1 MWSQKYMPKKFSEV
15 IGHKD
20 VIEKLKTYKWD
31 KPLLLYGAPGVG
43 KTMFTNI
50 IANEFNF
57 EPILITETNIKSVLA
72 SSQTTSID
80 GKKRLLI
87 IDNVDLMSNIRDV
100 IKLIKETK
108 NPIILTANDIRDRK
122 LREIRNL
129 CESINVR
136 RPTPQLIV
144 KILKRICSLEAIYA
158 EEVALKKIAENAKGD
173 VRAAINDLETIAK
186 NRKRITVED
195 TIILEYRDRKAE
207 IYQVLGTILMKKN
220 IKQAITIMWNLDME
234 LDSCEMWIDENLP
247 YVYSDKEDLARAY
260 YYLSRADIFLGRI
273 TSRQY
278 WGFMRYASS
287 LMSAGV
293 SLSKRGKI
301 KYRTFQFPKYFLNLS
316 KTKKA
321 RDIKKRI
328 GKKIAKKLHTSSKT
342 IISQYI
348 PLFKVLLNQGKIS
361 RDFLS
366 KEYDLTPDEIDFIE
380 ES

>member
-1 MWSQKYMPKKFSEV
+1 MPKKFSEV

-186 NRKRITVED
+186 NRKRITMED

-328 GKKIAKKLHTSSKT
+328 GKKMAKKLHTSSKT

-366 KEYDLTPDEIDFIE
+366 KEYDLTADEIDFIE

>member
-1 MWSQKYMPKKFSEV
+1 MPKKFSEV

>member
-1 MWSQKYMPKKFSEV
+1 
-15 IGHKD
+15 
-20 VIEKLKTYKWD
+20 
-31 KPLLLYGAPGVG
+31 
-43 KTMFTNI
+43 
-50 IANEFNF
+50 
-57 EPILITETNIKSVLA
+57 VLA

-186 NRKRITVED
+186 NRKRITMED

-301 KYRTFQFPKYFLNLS
+301 KYKTFQFPKYFLNLS

-328 GKKIAKKLHTSSKT
+328 GKKMAKKLHTSSKT